1 MLGIRKLPKHGTK
14 LRCPKGKTS
23 RYAYINILNSLVQKT
38 SKTITYKYQMGKMF
52 VIYIINKGLRSPK
65 YKEFLTYLSQKYEHT
80 YLSRYMHPY
89 AHCSLI
95 HNS

>member
-38 SKTITYKYQMGKMF
+38 SKTELHRNIRWGKCLQ
-52 VIYIINKGLRSPK
+52 YI
-65 YKEFLTYLSQKYEHT
+65 
-80 YLSRYMHPY
+80 
-89 AHCSLI
+89 
-95 HNS
+95 